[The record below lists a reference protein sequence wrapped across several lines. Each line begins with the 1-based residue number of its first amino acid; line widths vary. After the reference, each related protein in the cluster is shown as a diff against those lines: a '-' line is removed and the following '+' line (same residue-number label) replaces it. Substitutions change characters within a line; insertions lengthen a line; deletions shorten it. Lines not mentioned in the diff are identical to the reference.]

1 MPKKR
6 KRKSPFRHKV
16 RSHTRSSPKGKII
29 KVGEYWRGKGKPP
42 IRKLKRARNPKGSS
56 PKFFVVKIIYP
67 NKSTERIRVEAKNYF
82 EALEEGLERRRSLD
96 MPLMVDIR
104 G

>member
-1 MPKKR
+1 LAWKGETSDQKAKK
-6 KRKSPFRHKV
+6 S
-16 RSHTRSSPKGKII
+16 
-29 KVGEYWRGKGKPP
+29 E
-42 IRKLKRARNPKGSS
+42 
-56 PKFFVVKIIYP
+56 KIIYP